1 MKIST
6 FSFSCYQ
13 FSLLTGRALKT
24 VIPWCSGRLTAP
36 QNQLWW
42 LKLPNALTSTTTA
55 SDCQK

>member
-36 QNQLWW
+36 QNQLW
-42 LKLPNALTSTTTA
+42 
-55 SDCQK
+55 